1 MNKRIKELAKSL
13 NYDTDFT
20 TSDNETD
27 REYQVVS
34 NDFAEKFA
42 ELIVQECIN
51 REKLLGAIARGWC
64 HENNAHK
71 TMDSDL
77 AIAIFDEVEKQI
89 KSNFEVIDNS
99 TITFGA
105 EQMAGDGGYEV
116 STQEKYQAFVKKR
129 NGE

>member
-1 MNKRIKELAKSL
+1 MNDRIRELAEQAGITT
-13 NYDTDFT
+13 NIDTDYFQRDMNNWVDYF
-20 TSDNETD
+20 S
-27 REYQVVS
+27 
-34 NDFAEKFA
+34 EKFA

>member
-1 MNKRIKELAKSL
+1 MNDRIRELAEQAGITTNIDTDYFQRDMNKWVDYFS
-13 NYDTDFT
+13 
-20 TSDNETD
+20 
-27 REYQVVS
+27 
-34 NDFAEKFA
+34 EKFA

-64 HENNAHK
+64 HKNNAHK

-89 KSNFEVIDNS
+89 KSNFEVIANS